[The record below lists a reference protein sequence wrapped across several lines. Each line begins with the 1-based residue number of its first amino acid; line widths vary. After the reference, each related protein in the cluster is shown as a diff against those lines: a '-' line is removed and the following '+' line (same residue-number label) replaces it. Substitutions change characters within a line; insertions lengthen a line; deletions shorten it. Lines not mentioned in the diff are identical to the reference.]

1 MLCIEAEVENNNA
14 LTAEQKEIEKQRLID
29 ELMEKEEFGLLDS
42 EALSKL
48 GGSEI
53 PEDTYVLSLVCAE
66 IIGNLP
72 TIGTGIGQPEK
83 ASLQGKPPFWPL
95 NDSNSI
101 FGDGVQEQYSQ
112 LYKYD
117 LVNVFGDEI
126 SLSGPTKQKTSALYF
141 ESKRFNDRNVIESP
155 DEANEPTRPI
165 TNYSRS
171 TYW

>member
-1 MLCIEAEVENNNA
+1 ML
-14 LTAEQKEIEKQRLID
+14 
-29 ELMEKEEFGLLDS
+29 EKEEFGLLDS
-42 EALSKL
+42 QALSKL

-72 TIGTGIGQPEK
+72 TIGTGIGQPNK
-83 ASLQGKPPFWPL
+83 SQNLTTKPEFWPL

-101 FGDGVQEQYSQ
+101 FGDGKQEQLSE
-112 LYKYD
+112 LYRYD

-141 ESKRFNDRNVIESP
+141 ESKRFNDSEGFS
-155 DEANEPTRPI
+155 AL
-165 TNYSRS
+165 S
-171 TYW
+171 